1 MEQNDFTNLLMRL
14 KKVLREASLLLTSFQ
29 RDQKEEE
36 LDEYFNNAC
45 QILFNNDFYQNLWDE
60 SVLLQLDRLFQ
71 VKRPLEKVYGQ
82 QLKVIV
88 ERTMTVKR
96 INDLFFLTLTNEVS
110 PEEVCD
116 KLSVLTHV
124 DEAALLKIKAFNR
137 IQEIRSSKY
146 STSEKVDAFIEHL
159 INDIG
164 VNLGERE
171 RDLRQVIAS
180 IRAEEIPG
188 RINALL
194 VSTTSNVGIL
204 IPLSIQLRTGSGEI
218 HCLVCGSED
227 FKSAINR
234 ARHAMVSREYLRNT
248 DDVTYSLDLTEVGY
262 SGDSIGLAAAV
273 GMYTAAAKQA
283 IDPYTAFTGN
293 INLEGSQYKITS
305 VEGIKPKLDAALLFG
320 CRRVFVPKENRLEV
334 GEEFNAKLKILYA
347 TDIADVLL
355 KLSPSFE
362 PLIGDSRQV
371 RKMNFLKGYCQDR
384 GWDLS
389 SPEAIQDGS
398 QFTASPPHP
407 PELKVTIFDSGAH
420 SPKTHPIA
428 EFQDL
433 LNKLG
438 DFDKSRIPIQ
448 KVEQKPFLIK
458 DAELKHRIREKLDGL
473 KPVETRHEQY
483 CDYSYRFED
492 GKEKIAIKQYANGKL
507 QLQGIGGELY
517 KNILDIVITL
527 YNLKYPNVQLS
538 VDDYIRYEA
547 EESSTSKKESLEAPH
562 QANIPLPH
570 IGTDESGKGD
580 YFGPMVI
587 AGIWLDEPTKAKLES
602 MGIKDSKLLSDKRC
616 RELAA
621 RIRATCNGKFVEV
634 EITPDRYNELYEQFK
649 KEGKNLNHLLAWG
662 HARAIESLLEK
673 NPCTH
678 AVADQ
683 FGDENLILSKLM
695 EKSKRLELIQTPKGE
710 RYIAVAAASI
720 LARDRFLTRMDK
732 LSQEYAIAL
741 PKGASDAVIQPAR
754 QIVERKG
761 SAELKKVAKLHHKTT
776 QRIIEQGRQEYGTS
790 PSN

>member
-1 MEQNDFTNLLMRL
+1 MEANDYTNLLMRL
-14 KKVLREASLLLTSFQ
+14 TKILREALLLLPSFQ
-29 RDQKEEE
+29 IDEKEAEF
-36 LDEYFNNAC
+36 DEYFNNTC
-45 QILFNNDFYQNLWDE
+45 QILFTNDFYKNLWDE
-60 SVLLQLDRLFQ
+60 SVLLQLDRVFQ

-82 QLKVIV
+82 QLETIT
-88 ERTMTVKR
+88 ERVMTVKR
-96 INDLFFLTLTNEVS
+96 INDFFFLALSNEV
-110 PEEVCD
+110 PLEEVCD
-116 KLSVLTHV
+116 KLSALAHV
-124 DEAALLKIKAFNR
+124 DEAALLKIKAFDR

-146 STSEKVDAFIEHL
+146 SASEKLHVLVEHL
-159 INDIG
+159 TKDIG
-164 VNLGERE
+164 VNFGEKE

-180 IRAEEIPG
+180 IRVQESPG

-194 VSTTSNVGIL
+194 IGTANNAGTL
-204 IPLSIQLRTGSGEI
+204 IPLSVQLGAGIGET
-218 HCLVCGSED
+218 HCHVCGNEA
-227 FKSAINR
+227 FKLAIDR
-234 ARHAMVSREYLRNT
+234 ARAAMVSSAYLTRT
-248 DDVTYSLDLTEVGY
+248 EDVTYSLDLTEVSY
-262 SGDSIGLAAAV
+262 RGDSIGLAAAI
-273 GMYTAAAKQA
+273 GMYTAATKQA

-293 INLEGSQYKITS
+293 INLVGSQYKITS
-305 VEGIKPKLDAALLFG
+305 VEGIKAKLDAAQLFG
-320 CRRVFVPKENRLEV
+320 IRRVFVPKQNRLDVDMESIK
-334 GEEFNAKLKILYA
+334 KLQIIYV
-347 TDIADVLL
+347 DEIADVLL
-355 KLSPSFE
+355 KLQPSLE
-362 PLIGDSRQV
+362 LLVGDSRKI
-371 RKMNFLKGYCQDR
+371 RKINFLKGYCQDR
-384 GWDLS
+384 GWDLC
-389 SPEAIQDGS
+389 SPEATQDGL

-407 PELKVTIFDSGAH
+407 PELRITVFDSGSH
-420 SPKTHPIA
+420 SPKIHPIA
-428 EFQDL
+428 EIQDL
-433 LNKLG
+433 LNKLE

-448 KVEQKPFLIK
+448 KVEQTFSIK
-458 DAELKHRIREKLDGL
+458 DAELKHRIREDLDGL
-473 KPVETRHEQY
+473 KPVEPRKEQY
-483 CDYSYRFED
+483 CDYSYHFED
-492 GKEKIAIKQYANGKL
+492 GKEKIVIKQFTNGKL

-527 YNLKYPNVQLS
+527 YNLKYPNAQLS
-538 VDDYIRYEA
+538 LGDYIRYEA
-547 EESSTSKKESLEAPH
+547 EESSTSKRGSLEAP

-587 AGIWLDEPTKAKLES
+587 AGIWVDEPTKAKLEA

-673 NPCTH
+673 NPSTH

-683 FGDENLILSKLM
+683 FGDEKLILSKLM

-732 LSQEYAIAL
+732 LSQEYAIAF

-776 QRIIEQGRQEYGTS
+776 QRIIEQGK
-790 PSN
+790 

>member
-1 MEQNDFTNLLMRL
+1 MRL
-14 KKVLREASLLLTSFQ
+14 KKILREALLLLPSFQ
-29 RDQKEEE
+29 IDEKETEF
-36 LDEYFNNAC
+36 DEYFNNAC
-45 QILFNNDFYQNLWDE
+45 QILFTNDFYKNLWDE

-71 VKRPLEKVYGQ
+71 VKRPLEKVYRR
-82 QLKVIV
+82 QLEAIT
-88 ERTMTVKR
+88 ERVMTVKR
-96 INDLFFLTLTNEVS
+96 INDLFFLALTNEVS

-116 KLSVLTHV
+116 KLIVLAHA
-124 DEAALLKIKAFNR
+124 DEAALLKIKAFDR

-164 VNLGERE
+164 VSFGERE
-171 RDLRQVIAS
+171 RDVKQVIAS
-180 IRAEEIPG
+180 IRVQETPG

-194 VSTTSNVGIL
+194 ISTTSNAGTLV
-204 IPLSIQLRTGSGEI
+204 PLSIQLQDGSGEI

-234 ARHAMVSREYLRNT
+234 ARSAMVSSNYLRKT
-248 DDVTYSLDLTEVGY
+248 DDVTYSLDLTEAGY
-262 SGDSIGLAAAV
+262 SGNSIGLAAAI
-273 GMYTAAAKQA
+273 GMYTAAAEHA

-293 INLEGSQYKITS
+293 VNLEGSQYKITS

-334 GEEFNAKLKILYA
+334 GEEFNTKLKIIYV

-355 KLSPSFE
+355 KLQSSLE

-371 RKMNFLKGYCQDR
+371 RKINFLKGYCQDR
-384 GWDLS
+384 GWDLC
-389 SPEAIQDGS
+389 SPEAIQDGL

-407 PELKVTIFDSGAH
+407 PALRVTVFGSGAH
-420 SPKTHPIA
+420 SPKTHLIT
-428 EFQDL
+428 EFQEL

-438 DFDKSRIPIQ
+438 DFDKSRIPLQ

-473 KPVETRHEQY
+473 KPVETRQEQY

-492 GKEKIAIKQYANGKL
+492 GKEKIAIKQYTNGKL

-527 YNLKYPNVQLS
+527 YNLKYPNAQLPLG
-538 VDDYIRYEA
+538 DYIRYEA
-547 EESSTSKKESLEAPH
+547 EETSTWRKGSLEAPY
-562 QANIPLPH
+562 QVSIPLPH
-570 IGTDESGKGD
+570 IGTDESGD

-587 AGIWLDEPTKAKLES
+587 AAIWLDEPTKGKLEA

-616 RELAA
+616 RELAT

-634 EITPDRYNELYEQFK
+634 ELQPERYNELYEQFK

-683 FGDENLILSKLM
+683 FGDEKLIISKLM

-720 LARDRFLTRMDK
+720 LARDRFLSRMEK
-732 LSQEYAIAL
+732 LSQEYSVAL

-754 QIVERKG
+754 QIIEKKG

-776 QRIIEQGRQEYGTS
+776 HRIIEQGR
-790 PSN
+790 

>member
-1 MEQNDFTNLLMRL
+1 MEENDFTTLLIRL
-14 KKVLREASLLLTSFQ
+14 KRVLREASLLLTAFQ
-29 RDQKEEE
+29 RDEKEAE
-36 LDEYFNNAC
+36 LDECFNEAC

-60 SVLLQLDRLFQ
+60 SVLLQLERLFH
-71 VKRPLEKVYGQ
+71 VKRPSEKVYGQ
-82 QLKVIV
+82 QLKVIA

-110 PEEVCD
+110 PEEICS
-116 KLSVLTHV
+116 KLIVLAHV
-124 DEAALLKIKAFNR
+124 DEAALLKIKAFDR

-146 STSEKVDAFIEHL
+146 PTSGKVDAFIEHL
-159 INDIG
+159 TNDIG
-164 VNLGERE
+164 VSFGERA
-171 RDLRQVIAS
+171 RDVKQVIAS
-180 IRAEEIPG
+180 IRVQETPG

-194 VSTTSNVGIL
+194 ISTTTNIGTV
-204 IPLSIQLRTGSGEI
+204 IPLSIQLQDGSGEI

-227 FKSAINR
+227 FKLAIDR
-234 ARHAMVSREYLRNT
+234 ARLAMVSSNYLRKT
-248 DDVTYSLDLTEVGY
+248 DDVTYSLDLTEADY
-262 SGDSIGLAAAV
+262 SGNSIGLTAAI
-273 GMYTAAAKQA
+273 GMYTAAANQA

-305 VEGIKPKLDAALLFG
+305 VDGIKPKLDAALHFG
-320 CRRVFVPKENRLEV
+320 CRRVFVPKENRLDV
-334 GEEFNAKLKILYA
+334 GEEFTKKLEVFYVN
-347 TDIADVLL
+347 DIADVLL
-355 KLSPSFE
+355 KLHPSLE
-362 PLIGDSRQV
+362 PLIGDSRKV
-371 RKMNFLKGYCQDR
+371 RKINVLKAYCQDR
-384 GWDLS
+384 GWSLS
-389 SPEAIQDGS
+389 PPQPVQDGL
-398 QFTASPPHP
+398 QLTACPPHP
-407 PELKVTIFDSGAH
+407 PALRITIFDSGAH
-420 SPKTHPIA
+420 SPKTHLVA
-428 EFQDL
+428 EFQEL

-438 DFDKSRIPIQ
+438 DFDKLRVPLQ
-448 KVEQKPFLIK
+448 KAEQKPFLIK

-473 KPVETRHEQY
+473 KPVETRKEQY

-492 GKEKIAIKQYANGKL
+492 GEEKIVIKQYTNGKL

-527 YNLKYPNVQLS
+527 YNLKHPNARLS
-538 VDDYIRYEA
+538 LDDYIRYEA
-547 EESSTSKKESLEAPH
+547 EETSTSKKGSLEAPR
-562 QANIPLPH
+562 ASIPLPH

-587 AGIWLDEPTKAKLES
+587 AGIWLDEPTKAKLEA

-616 RELAA
+616 RELAG
-621 RIRATCNGKFVEV
+621 RIRTTCNGKFVEV
-634 EITPDRYNELYEQFK
+634 EITPERYNELYEQFK

-673 NPCTH
+673 NPCSY

-683 FGDENLILSKLM
+683 FGDEKLILSKLM

-720 LARDRFLTRMDK
+720 LARDRFLSRMDK

-754 QIVERKG
+754 QIIEKKG

-776 QRIIEQGRQEYGTS
+776 QRIIEEGRQKYGTG

>member
-1 MEQNDFTNLLMRL
+1 MEANDYTNLLMRL
-14 KKVLREASLLLTSFQ
+14 TKILREALLLLPSFQ
-29 RDQKEEE
+29 IDEKEAEF
-36 LDEYFNNAC
+36 DEYFNNTC
-45 QILFNNDFYQNLWDE
+45 QILFTNDFYKNLWDE
-60 SVLLQLDRLFQ
+60 SVLLQLDRVFQ

-82 QLKVIV
+82 QLETIT
-88 ERTMTVKR
+88 ERVMTVKR
-96 INDLFFLTLTNEVS
+96 INDFFFLALSNEV
-110 PEEVCD
+110 PLEEVCD
-116 KLSVLTHV
+116 KLSALAHV
-124 DEAALLKIKAFNR
+124 DEAALLKIKAFDR

-146 STSEKVDAFIEHL
+146 SASEKLHVFVEHL
-159 INDIG
+159 TNDIG
-164 VNLGERE
+164 VNFGEKE

-180 IRAEEIPG
+180 IRVQESPG

-194 VSTTSNVGIL
+194 ISTANNAGTL
-204 IPLSIQLRTGSGEI
+204 IPLSVQLRAGIGET
-218 HCLVCGSED
+218 HCLVCGSEA
-227 FKSAINR
+227 FKLAIDR
-234 ARHAMVSREYLRNT
+234 ARAAMVSSTYLTRT
-248 DDVTYSLDLTEVGY
+248 EDVTYSLDLTEVSY
-262 SGDSIGLAAAV
+262 RGDSIGLAAAI
-273 GMYTAAAKQA
+273 GMYTAATKQA

-293 INLEGSQYKITS
+293 INLVGSQYKITS
-305 VEGIKPKLDAALLFG
+305 VEGIKAKLDAAQLFG
-320 CRRVFVPKENRLEV
+320 IRRVFVPKQNRLDVDMESIK
-334 GEEFNAKLKILYA
+334 KLQIIYV
-347 TDIADVLL
+347 DEIADVLL
-355 KLSPSFE
+355 KLQPSLE
-362 PLIGDSRQV
+362 PLVGDSRKI
-371 RKMNFLKGYCQDR
+371 RKINFLKGYCQDR
-384 GWDLS
+384 GWDLC
-389 SPEAIQDGS
+389 SPEATQDGL

-407 PELKVTIFDSGAH
+407 PELRITVFDSGSH
-420 SPKTHPIA
+420 SPKIHPIA
-428 EFQDL
+428 EIQDL
-433 LNKLG
+433 LNKLE

-448 KVEQKPFLIK
+448 KVEQTFSIK

-473 KPVETRHEQY
+473 KPVEPRKEQY

-492 GKEKIAIKQYANGKL
+492 GKEKIVIKQFTNGKL

-527 YNLKYPNVQLS
+527 YNLKYPNAQLS
-538 VDDYIRYEA
+538 LGDYIRYDA
-547 EESSTSKKESLEAPH
+547 EERSNSKRGSLEAP
-562 QANIPLPH
+562 QENIPLPH

-587 AGIWLDEPTKAKLES
+587 AGIWVDEPTKAKLEA

-634 EITPDRYNELYEQFK
+634 ELTPDRYNELYEQFK

-683 FGDENLILSKLM
+683 FGDEKLILSKLM

-754 QIVERKG
+754 QIVERNG

-776 QRIIEQGRQEYGTS
+776 QRIIEQVR
-790 PSN
+790 

>member
-1 MEQNDFTNLLMRL
+1 MEENDFTNLLMRL

-29 RDQKEEE
+29 RDEKEAE
-36 LDEYFNNAC
+36 LDECFNNAC

-71 VKRPLEKVYGQ
+71 VKRPSEKVYGK
-82 QLKVIV
+82 QLKVIA
-88 ERTMTVKR
+88 ERTMTVKQ

-110 PEEVCD
+110 PEEICD
-116 KLSVLTHV
+116 KLAVLAHV
-124 DEAALLKIKAFNR
+124 DEAALLKIKAFDR

-164 VNLGERE
+164 VSFGERE
-171 RDLRQVIAS
+171 RDVKQVIAS
-180 IRAEEIPG
+180 IRVQETPG

-194 VSTTSNVGIL
+194 ISTTSNAGTL
-204 IPLSIQLRTGSGEI
+204 IPLSIQLRDGSGEI
-218 HCLVCGSED
+218 QCLVCGSED

-234 ARHAMVSREYLRNT
+234 ARSAMVSSNYLRKT
-248 DDVTYSLDLTEVGY
+248 DDVTYSLDVTEAEY
-262 SGDSIGLAAAV
+262 SGNSIGLAASI

-293 INLEGSQYKITS
+293 INLEGSHYKITS

-334 GEEFNAKLKILYA
+334 GEDFNTKLKIIYV

-355 KLSPSFE
+355 KLQSSLE

-371 RKMNFLKGYCQDR
+371 KKMNFLKSYCQDR
-384 GWDLS
+384 GWDLC

-420 SPKTHPIA
+420 SPKTHLIA
-428 EFQDL
+428 EFQEL

-438 DFDKSRIPIQ
+438 DFDKSRIPLQ
-448 KVEQKPFLIK
+448 KAEQKPFMIK
-458 DAELKHRIREKLDGL
+458 DAELKQRIREKLDGL
-473 KPVETRHEQY
+473 KPVETRKEQY

-492 GKEKIAIKQYANGKL
+492 GKEKIVIKQYTNGKL

-517 KNILDIVITL
+517 KNILDIVVTL
-527 YNLKYPNVQLS
+527 YNLHYPNAQLS
-538 VDDYIRYEA
+538 LEDYIRYEA
-547 EESSTSKKESLEAPH
+547 EETSTSKKGSLEAP
-562 QANIPLPH
+562 QTSIPLPH

-587 AGIWLDEPTKAKLES
+587 AGIWLDEPTKAKLEV

-634 EITPDRYNELYEQFK
+634 ELPPERYNELYEQFK

-683 FGDENLILSKLM
+683 FGDEKLILSKLM

-720 LARDRFLTRMDK
+720 LARDRFLSRMDK
-732 LSQEYAIAL
+732 LSQEYAITL

-754 QIVERKG
+754 QIIESKG

-776 QRIIEQGRQEYGTS
+776 QRIIEQRR
-790 PSN
+790 